1 MTEGCADNGRFTAA
15 VEKGEWLKVLV
26 VDPRRVFAEC
36 LSHCLNQFPGIET
49 ISVARAK
56 DWPKHPDDHPVSP
69 DVILLCVAEGGSP
82 AATISEVATAA
93 EELRTLPVVL
103 LSNERSPG
111 QVLDLLKAGVRGFIF
126 TDSGCA
132 VAVQVLRLVRAGG
145 TFVPANCLSSHFD
158 EGTVGAERSELFTG
172 RQKQVIEAIRLGKPN
187 KIIAYE
193 LNMCESTVKV
203 HVRAIMKKLKANN
216 RTQVAHL
223 YSATLGNTTNVDHE
237 RYLQVPEANNL
248 TGTS

>member
-1 MTEGCADNGRFTAA
+1 MNNSNATIERPSSAIRDEENLR
-15 VEKGEWLKVLV
+15 VIIIE
-26 VDPRRVFAEC
+26 PRNIFKEC
-36 LSHCLNQFPGIET
+36 LSHYLSQFSGVEAFSIA
-49 ISVARAK
+49 SLK
-56 DWPKHPDDHPVSP
+56 DWPKVAELSPLPDI
-69 DVILLCVAEGGSP
+69 ILLCVAEGERLP
-82 AATISEVATAA
+82 ADLSEVLPAT
-93 EELRTLPVVL
+93 EELQSLPVVV
-103 LSNERSPG
+103 LSNERLPC
-111 QVLDLLKAGVRGFIF
+111 QVFDLLKAGVRGFIP
-126 TDSGCA
+126 TNAGCA
-132 VAVQVLRLVRAGG
+132 VAIQVLRLVRAGG
-145 TFVPANCLSSHFD
+145 TYIPTSCLSAQPDKSAL
-158 EGTVGAERSELFTG
+158 GAEREDLFTG

-223 YSATLGNTTNVDHE
+223 YSATLGNTTNVNHE